1 MVGLDALQFQRLHG
15 GGLAL
20 NFLLQAFQQ
29 FALLNDDAVHHF
41 NLMFKMREVRLEPLH
56 APVIFVCH
64 ESSLP
69 ARHREVEVGENPSA
83 KLKRSARWYAPFR

>member
-15 GGLAL
+15 GELAL

-29 FALLNDDAVHHF
+29 FALLDDDAVHQF
-41 NLMFKMREVRLEPLH
+41 NLMFKMCEVRLEPLH
-56 APVIFVCH
+56 APGIFVCH

-69 ARHREVEVGENPSA
+69 ARYREVEVGENPFA
-83 KLKRSARWYAPFR
+83 KLKRSARWHALFR